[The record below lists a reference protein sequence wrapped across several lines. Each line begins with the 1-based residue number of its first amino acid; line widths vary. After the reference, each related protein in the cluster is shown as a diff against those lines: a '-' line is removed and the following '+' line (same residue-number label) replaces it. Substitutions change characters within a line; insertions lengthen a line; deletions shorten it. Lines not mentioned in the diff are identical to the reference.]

1 MRIIKELTIED
12 INVSIFKMEQKY
24 TLKLE
29 WNRMEQTF
37 KLDGRDGVEE
47 LDHVL
52 ALIDK
57 SFIEKVRIAFKTMA
71 SNRNDRLSALQ
82 EITEEDFPEI
92 I

>member
-1 MRIIKELTIED
+1 MRIIKELTLDGIH
-12 INVSIFKMEQKY
+12 VSIFKMEQKY

-29 WNRMEQTF
+29 WNRLEQVL
-37 KLDGRDGVEE
+37 KLDARDGVEQ

-57 SFIEKVRIAFKTMA
+57 GFINKVKGIFEIMLENK
-71 SNRNDRLSALQ
+71 NERLAVLH
-82 EITEEDFPEI
+82 EIEGEEFSEI